1 MKVWIEKRLIE
12 LMGMEDDI
20 VINFA
25 ISLLEDSEKD
35 TLCPKKL
42 QISLTG
48 FLENNTATFVQELWE
63 LLLSA

>member
-42 QISLTG
+42 
-48 FLENNTATFVQELWE
+48 
-63 LLLSA
+63 

>member
-1 MKVWIEKRLIE
+1 MKIWIERRLIE
-12 LMGMEDDI
+12 LMGIDDDI

-25 ISLLEDSEKD
+25 ISLLEDCEKD

-48 FLENNTATFVQELWE
+48 FLENNTSTFV
-63 LLLSA
+63 